1 MIPERREVTVAKRFN
16 KDLLFYKF
24 CLYGFLKNLNFFEP
38 FLILFFLEKGFSF
51 LEIGTLY
58 SIQFV
63 ASNILQIPTGV
74 FADSAGR
81 RRTMLIAFAAYI
93 ISFIIFFL
101 ASSYVPVAVAM
112 IFFAFGESFRSGTHK
127 AMIFQYLRM
136 KGWEDQKV
144 HYYGHT
150 RSWSQAGS
158 AISALIAGGIV
169 FFSGTYRYVFLA
181 SVLPYVLDMLLVMSY
196 PRELDGSVRE
206 FRWRDFIA
214 NIRAVLK
221 DFLVTFRNPAVL
233 RSVSNTAVYSGYY
246 DALKHYLQPVLK
258 TFALALPVLLYLDD
272 KKRSAIV
279 VGVVYFL
286 LYVQAAFFA
295 RISGRIAERFR
306 HLAGPLNLTLLAG
319 ILFGMVSGLFYA
331 RELTLPAI
339 LLYIGVYAIHNLRKP
354 MSEAFI
360 ADMVDHDILAT
371 ALSAEEQIATL
382 LKALI
387 APALGF
393 IADWWGVGYALAA
406 VSAVI
411 IVTVP
416 LYAVREERSEPVR

>member
-1 MIPERREVTVAKRFN
+1 M
-16 KDLLFYKF
+16 
-24 CLYGFLKNLNFFEP
+24 
-38 FLILFFLEKGFSF
+38 
-51 LEIGTLY
+51 
-58 SIQFV
+58 
-63 ASNILQIPTGV
+63 
-74 FADSAGR
+74 
-81 RRTMLIAFAAYI
+81 
-93 ISFIIFFL
+93 
-101 ASSYVPVAVAM
+101 
-112 IFFAFGESFRSGTHK
+112 
-127 AMIFQYLRM
+127 
-136 KGWEDQKV
+136 
-144 HYYGHT
+144 
-150 RSWSQAGS
+150 
-158 AISALIAGGIV
+158 
-169 FFSGTYRYVFLA
+169 
-181 SVLPYVLDMLLVMSY
+181 
-196 PRELDGSVRE
+196 
-206 FRWRDFIA
+206 
-214 NIRAVLK
+214 
-221 DFLVTFRNPAVL
+221 
-233 RSVSNTAVYSGYY
+233 
-246 DALKHYLQPVLK
+246 
-258 TFALALPVLLYLDD
+258 
-272 KKRSAIV
+272 

-295 RISGRIAERFR
+295 RISGRIAEQFR